1 MAASEEAPAA
11 DLAPAEAESKG
22 AAAPP
27 APGAAP
33 SAPSPVPAAARRR
46 DDPAVRAARAVVQGV
61 EARLR
66 QGKLS
71 EAARPFQAC
80 GAAEDAERRLY
91 AGPDGRTV
99 KYVRQTGSAE
109 AALTTEQYYDAEGRL
124 RHVYVHGG
132 AVNGAV
138 VEHRI
143 WLDAAG
149 DRLLEEPRF
158 RRGRYPFPETWPES
172 ELEPEAPDTSALRC
186 GAP

>member
-1 MAASEEAPAA
+1 
-11 DLAPAEAESKG
+11 
-22 AAAPP
+22 
-27 APGAAP
+27 
-33 SAPSPVPAAARRR
+33 
-46 DDPAVRAARAVVQGV
+46 VVQDV

-71 EAARPFQAC
+71 ESARPFQAC
-80 GAAEDAERRLY
+80 GPAEDAERRLY
-91 AGPDGRTV
+91 AGPDSRVV

-109 AALTTEQYYDAEGRL
+109 SALTTEQYYDGRGRL

-143 WLDAAG
+143 WLDEEG
-149 DRLLEEPRF
+149 RRLLEQQRF

-172 ELEPEAPDTSALRC
+172 ELLLEAPDASALRC